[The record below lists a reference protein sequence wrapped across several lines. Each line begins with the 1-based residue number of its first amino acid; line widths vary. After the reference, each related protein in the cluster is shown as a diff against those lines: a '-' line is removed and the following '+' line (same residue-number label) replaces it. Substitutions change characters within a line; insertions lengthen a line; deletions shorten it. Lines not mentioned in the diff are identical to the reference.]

1 MIKKYDQFVKS
12 INEEFVGRDIL
23 AGEGEPSRAP
33 ERPAREVET
42 APGRPGVSPGQ
53 RPSRPSVVPGK
64 SPSVEPAPLAYAGG
78 EEEEEA
84 NEYVGAVKM
93 RELANK
99 LDVPYSERGIEYNG
113 KKINFFS
120 ETEKFHVDR
129 KKFDDVDS
137 VVDYLNSDNDI
148 KRPEYKLEGEDRVDP
163 EFEAKS
169 YRFTRRDRLK

>member
-23 AGEGEPSRAP
+23 AGEGEPSRSP
-33 ERPAREVET
+33 SRPAREVET
-42 APGRPGVSPGQ
+42 APGRPDVAPGQ

-64 SPSVEPAPLAYAGG
+64 SPSVEPAPLAEFS

-84 NEYVGAVKM
+84 DEYVGSVKM
-93 RELANK
+93 RELASK
-99 LDVPYSERGIEYNG
+99 LGVPYTEKGIEYKG
-113 KKINFFS
+113 KKVNFFS

-129 KKFDDVDS
+129 KKFDDVAA
-137 VVDYLNSDNDI
+137 VVDYLNSDVDV

-169 YRFTRRDRLK
+169 YKFTRRDRLK